1 MAKEKEEA
9 DKRDSEKTESENN
22 DKNKNTDNKK
32 GIKTIELGGN
42 IVLTG
47 FNDLD
52 YSEMIVV
59 KKLIGSSTK
68 KMSNHC
74 DKIEEMKLTLKK
86 IHEIEGN
93 AKYELHGQLI
103 CNGKNYNSKFVD
115 KNIYIAIDQVTKKI
129 LNELA
134 KKQ

>member
-1 MAKEKEEA
+1 MAKEKGES
-9 DKRDSEKTESENN
+9 DKSNNGES
-22 DKNKNTDNKK
+22 DIKNKGKIKDATAKDST
-32 GIKTIELGGN
+32 KTIELGGN

-59 KKLIGSSTK
+59 KKLIGSATK

-103 CNGKNYNSKFVD
+103 CNGKSYNSEFVD

-134 KKQ
+134 KKK